1 MEVLDKITD
10 NLIKEQVEY
19 AIAENLNLK
28 IFSKDGIVYIKNG
41 EVIDYLSPIDDPLKG
56 ILYVI
61 RIKQNNVEENY
72 FKINSLGLAI
82 DYANRIKN
90 IDENSNVDILMLKS
104 EYNQTLNDWI
114 ITEFKYHSS
123 IIM

>member
-28 IFSKDGIVYIKNG
+28 IFSKNGIVYIKNG
-41 EVIDYLSPIDDPLKG
+41 EVIDYLPPINDNLKG
-56 ILYVI
+56 TLYVI

-72 FKINSLGLAI
+72 FQINSFGLAI
-82 DYANRIKN
+82 DYANRIKH

-104 EYNQTLNDWI
+104 EYNQYLNDWI
-114 ITEFKYHSS
+114 ITEFKYHST